1 MATKCTNCGSR
12 LGCGCQKRTTA
23 SGRSGCVKCIN
34 SIMLE
39 EQNNK
44 QVKK

>member
-23 SGRSGCVKCIN
+23 TGKTGCVKCI
-34 SIMLE
+34 SKLLE
-39 EQNNK
+39 TEAQSK
-44 QVKK
+44 TTK